1 MLNKF
6 RNYLESLGYSFNK
19 ELTLI
24 IISNILCL
32 GLSVALIL
40 LTKQLFIGLSSL
52 LSLILV
58 NGLIFYRYSNKKKE
72 IIDNHEDEFVTIIS
86 YFQIFINNNCN
97 VYQSFQNT
105 LSYSSDWMQEKIQL
119 LLLNIDRDKTVKPF
133 VDFAKNFHNAI
144 AHNVMLSIYQMIDE
158 GESGAHMVQ
167 FSILFDQLSHSQH
180 KARLDNKDKSLGSLS
195 TFHLIGAGLITLLIT
210 FGIIT
215 IMGDMINVL

>member
-6 RNYLESLGYSFNK
+6 RNYLESLGYSFSK

-24 IISNILCL
+24 IISNVLCL
-32 GLSVALIL
+32 VVSAALIFF
-40 LTKQLFIGLSSL
+40 TKQLFIGLSAL
-52 LSLILV
+52 LSLVLV
-58 NGLIFYRYSNKKKE
+58 NGFFIYRYSNKKKE
-72 IIDNHEDEFVTIIS
+72 ILDNHEDEFVTIIS

-105 LSYSSDWMQEKIQL
+105 LTYSSDWMQEKIEL

-133 VDFAKNFHNAI
+133 VDFAKNFQTAI

-158 GESGAHMVQ
+158 GETGAHMMQ

-180 KARLDNKDKSLGSLS
+180 KARLDRKDKSLGGLS
-195 TFHLIGAGLITLLIT
+195 TFPLIGAGLITLLIT

>member
-1 MLNKF
+1 MLSKF

-32 GLSVALIL
+32 VGSAALIL
-40 LTKQLFIGLSSL
+40 FTKQLFIGLSAL
-52 LSLILV
+52 LSLVLV

-72 IIDNHEDEFVTIIS
+72 ILDNHEDEFVTIIS
-86 YFQIFINNNCN
+86 YFQFFINNNCN
-97 VYQSFQNT
+97 VYQSFQNA

-133 VDFAKNFHNAI
+133 VDFAKNFQTAI

-158 GESGAHMVQ
+158 GETGAHVMQ

-180 KARLDNKDKSLGSLS
+180 KTRLDRKDKSLGGLS
-195 TFHLIGAGLITLLIT
+195 TFPLIGAGLITLLIT